1 MDGLQAVQLCF
12 NSTETFGQTN
22 PRKSRGSLD
31 QESKKQR
38 SSNDITGFLRGKSA
52 QESKFCQQEP
62 YLKRQGM
69 QNFQS
74 LMANSQ

>member
-12 NSTETFGQTN
+12 SSTETFGQTN
-22 PRKSRGSLD
+22 PRKSRESLD

-38 SSNDITGFLRGKSA
+38 SSKSA
-52 QESKFCQQEP
+52 QENKFCQQEP
-62 YLKRQGM
+62 YLKRQRM

-74 LMANSQ
+74 LMANPQ